1 MVLHGNIYGTPYIF
15 VGSWFDTEYDAPSL
29 KNYRIAFGE
38 EECMSGIRN
47 VCIGLVCIGSSIV
60 LTGNGAVAQG
70 NGPVRAR
77 VPMSLAGEIV
87 SGISV
92 TREEA
97 APHHLRVEVC
107 GPDGTR
113 LRHGFPLVVE
123 MRETVR
129 GVVVRNRDAG
139 MAVGATVEGRRATV
153 TLSREPFMPPE
164 PWRVVVLLSV
174 EGNRGEGHIVVGA
187 ARHPLPTPLPTGR
200 PTVVWG
206 TGCDERYAGQGR
218 LPMGG
223 HG

>member
-1 MVLHGNIYGTPYIF
+1 MHTIRLFIRSTLMVCLITMVPAGSAAAAGSEFQH
-15 VGSWFDTEYDAPSL
+15 VGAPVS
-29 KNYRIAFGE
+29 KADE
-38 EECMSGIRN
+38 
-47 VCIGLVCIGSSIV
+47 V
-60 LTGNGAVAQG
+60 
-70 NGPVRAR
+70 
-77 VPMSLAGEIV
+77 V

-92 TREEA
+92 ILGET

-113 LRHGFPLVVE
+113 LGHSFPLVVE
-123 MRETVR
+123 MSDTVR

-153 TLSREPFMPPE
+153 TLSRAPFMPPE

-174 EGNRGEGHIVVGA
+174 EGNASEGYIVVGA
-187 ARHPLPTPLPTGR
+187 ARHPLPTPLPVGR

-206 TGCDERYAGQGR
+206 TGCEESYAGQGR
-218 LPMGG
+218 LPMGE